1 MTTSPAEPI
10 RSATNPR
17 FRLLAGLVE
26 KPRERRRQGASVIE
40 GAHLLES
47 FVARFG
53 APRLVFVPEDA
64 PSSVARLAGASGA
77 EVLALDRRLF
87 ARVSEVENGPGPIAV
102 VDTPRSVLPGS
113 IVEDLV
119 YLDRIQDPGNVG
131 SILRSCAAVG
141 VSRILA
147 APATAACWSPKVLR
161 AAMGAHFHLQIHE
174 GVDLQTLRG
183 HGAIE
188 FRAADASASLG
199 LYDAELRAPAVWL
212 LGNEGQGLDAA
223 IGQWPEVVRVA
234 IPQSAAVESL
244 NVGVAAA
251 LCLYEQWRQRRRSA
265 PAHARSFP
273 SSSAPRA

>member
-64 PSSVARLAGASGA
+64 PSSVARLAVASGA

-131 SILRSCAAVG
+131 SILRTCAAVG
-141 VSRILA
+141 MRRV
-147 APATAACWSPKVLR
+147 ATAPGTASCWAPKVLR
-161 AAMGAHFHLQIHE
+161 AGQGAHFHLEIHE
-174 GVDLQTLRG
+174 DVEWTEITRRSRIGLRY
-183 HGAIE
+183 A
-188 FRAADASASLG
+188 AADAPVRI
-199 LYDAELRAPAVWL
+199 DRCELLAPAVWVF
-212 LGNEGQGLDAA
+212 GNEGQGVAEEIRRAA
-223 IGQWPEVVRVA
+223 PGAAVA
-234 IPQSAAVESL
+234 IAQTGGVESL

-251 LCLYEQWRQRRRSA
+251 VCLYEQWRQRGFPGARPVG
-265 PAHARSFP
+265 PAR
-273 SSSAPRA
+273 